1 MRHAVTPHFGAR
13 RPCWPDCRE
22 ARESNACCP
31 GYRHGPILD
40 GRYAQQIMK
49 NQSFP
54 KRLRFAL
61 LGIRVAILDE
71 ASFQTQ
77 LLLAFAAAVVFA
89 LLRPPLVWVA
99 LCVLSAGLVLALELV
114 NTALERLADR
124 LHPENHI
131 AIQTA
136 KDCAA
141 GAVLLASTTALVIA
155 ILTLAVSLGWLKS

>member
-1 MRHAVTPHFGAR
+1 M
-13 RPCWPDCRE
+13 
-22 ARESNACCP
+22 
-31 GYRHGPILD
+31 
-40 GRYAQQIMK
+40 
-49 NQSFP
+49 
-54 KRLRFAL
+54 

-99 LCVLSAGLVLALELV
+99 MCILSAGTVLALELV

-124 LHPENHI
+124 LHPESHV

-141 GAVLLASTTALVIA
+141 GAVLLASATAAVIA
-155 ILTLAVSLGWLKS
+155 ILTIGVSLGWLKP

>member
-1 MRHAVTPHFGAR
+1 
-13 RPCWPDCRE
+13 
-22 ARESNACCP
+22 
-31 GYRHGPILD
+31 
-40 GRYAQQIMK
+40 MK

-77 LLLAFAAAVVFA
+77 LLLGVAAAVVLA

-141 GAVLLASTTALVIA
+141 GAVLLASTTAVIIA
-155 ILTLAVSLGWLKS
+155 ILTVAVGLGWLKP

>member
-1 MRHAVTPHFGAR
+1 VIANPIPATPLPGAR
-13 RPCWPDCRE
+13 
-22 ARESNACCP
+22 
-31 GYRHGPILD
+31 HGHILD
-40 GRYAQQIMK
+40 ERDARQIMK

-89 LLRPPLVWVA
+89 LLRPPPVWVA
-99 LCVLSAGLVLALELV
+99 LCVLAAGLVLALELV

-141 GAVLLASTTALVIA
+141 GAVLIASTAAVVIA
-155 ILTLAVSLGWLKS
+155 ILTLAVSLGWLKT